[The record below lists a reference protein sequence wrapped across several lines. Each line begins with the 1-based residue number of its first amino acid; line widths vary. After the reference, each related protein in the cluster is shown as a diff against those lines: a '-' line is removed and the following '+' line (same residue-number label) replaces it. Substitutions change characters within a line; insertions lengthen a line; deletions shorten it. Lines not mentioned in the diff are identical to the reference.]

1 MSDNGYQKMSLTER
15 VKKLETM
22 LRCEYAKGQVY
33 LRNLIDPRL
42 REREPRITLR
52 CRIREYIADGNC
64 LLGLEE
70 IVLTCCRNPMETCEA
85 YRRFSERTAAG

>member
-1 MSDNGYQKMSLTER
+1 MSDNGYRKMSLTER

-22 LRCEYAKGQVY
+22 LRCEYARGQVY

-42 REREPRITLR
+42 RDRLPQITLR
-52 CRIREYIADGNC
+52 CRIREYMGDGQC
-64 LLGLEE
+64 LLGLEQ
-70 IVLTCCRNPMETCEA
+70 IVLTCCRNPIETCEA